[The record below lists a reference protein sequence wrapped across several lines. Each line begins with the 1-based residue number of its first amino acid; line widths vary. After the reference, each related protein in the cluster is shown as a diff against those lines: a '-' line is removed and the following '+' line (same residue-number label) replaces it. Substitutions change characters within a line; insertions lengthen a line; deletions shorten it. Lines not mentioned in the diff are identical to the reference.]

1 MCARQPAATA
11 APAMASP
18 SAADHQPP
26 PEGPAAWRSGWRWA
40 VLGSF
45 SYLSAS
51 NAFMCMDFSDDYGL
65 NERLLRSGEADVALL
80 YSLFLLS
87 VVPVMPLA
95 AWGVVR
101 HHWSTVAFGNALNV
115 AGGWLRYLAVVR
127 SSYALAVLSSLVCGG
142 AAAIVVCSFTAVS
155 ERWFRPSSRGL
166 ATSIA
171 VQSNYLGWAL
181 GSLIGADEAGEAE
194 RARALFRW
202 QAIAISGCLPLCL
215 FLYRDRHAAD
225 QQQPNTLAT
234 STASAAGA
242 SASTASTALRSLAS
256 NGPFWRRAVPYA
268 AIGGI
273 GFSVPSAQDVLFG
286 SSCYGA
292 GSAWSGFDTGH
303 TTVTNLSFILS
314 GVLCGLCLGAVVPR
328 RSAEAVVLAL
338 ALLAALS
345 LTALA
350 LLSTPHV
357 APTLPPATL
366 FPLLA
371 GLMAL
376 SGIGTIGFIGLA
388 LSRAVELA
396 DGVPEAYAVGA
407 VEMLVQ
413 GFGGGLS
420 ALSAS
425 CTVGLAGCVAVQ
437 WLAVAALAAA
447 YARHLRQRARG
458 VRRYIH
464 RHLS

>member
-1 MCARQPAATA
+1 MCARQPAAAA

-18 SAADHQPP
+18 SPADHQPP
-26 PEGPAAWRSGWRWA
+26 PHARVTPEGPAAWRSGWRWA

-142 AAAIVVCSFTAVS
+142 AAAVVVCSFTAVS

-194 RARALFRW
+194 RARALFGW
-202 QAIAISGCLPLCL
+202 QAVAISCCLPLCL
-215 FLYRDRHAAD
+215 FLYRDRRAAD
-225 QQQPNTLAT
+225 QQHPD
-234 STASAAGA
+234 TAAEMEP
-242 SASTASTALRSLAS
+242 RQSL
-256 NGPFWRRAVPYA
+256 G
-268 AIGGI
+268 
-273 GFSVPSAQDVLFG
+273 
-286 SSCYGA
+286 
-292 GSAWSGFDTGH
+292 
-303 TTVTNLSFILS
+303 
-314 GVLCGLCLGAVVPR
+314 
-328 RSAEAVVLAL
+328 
-338 ALLAALS
+338 
-345 LTALA
+345 
-350 LLSTPHV
+350 
-357 APTLPPATL
+357 
-366 FPLLA
+366 
-371 GLMAL
+371 
-376 SGIGTIGFIGLA
+376 
-388 LSRAVELA
+388 
-396 DGVPEAYAVGA
+396 
-407 VEMLVQ
+407 
-413 GFGGGLS
+413 
-420 ALSAS
+420 
-425 CTVGLAGCVAVQ
+425 
-437 WLAVAALAAA
+437 
-447 YARHLRQRARG
+447 
-458 VRRYIH
+458 
-464 RHLS
+464 

>member
-1 MCARQPAATA
+1 MISR
-11 APAMASP
+11 
-18 SAADHQPP
+18 D
-26 PEGPAAWRSGWRWA
+26 
-40 VLGSF
+40 LG
-45 SYLSAS
+45 
-51 NAFMCMDFSDDYGL
+51 
-65 NERLLRSGEADVALL
+65 R
-80 YSLFLLS
+80 
-87 VVPVMPLA
+87 
-95 AWGVVR
+95 
-101 HHWSTVAFGNALNV
+101 T
-115 AGGWLRYLAVVR
+115 
-127 SSYALAVLSSLVCGG
+127 
-142 AAAIVVCSFTAVS
+142 
-155 ERWFRPSSRGL
+155 
-166 ATSIA
+166 
-171 VQSNYLGWAL
+171 
-181 GSLIGADEAGEAE
+181 
-194 RARALFRW
+194 
-202 QAIAISGCLPLCL
+202 
-215 FLYRDRHAAD
+215 
-225 QQQPNTLAT
+225 
-234 STASAAGA
+234 
-242 SASTASTALRSLAS
+242 
-256 NGPFWRRAVPYA
+256 
-268 AIGGI
+268 
-273 GFSVPSAQDVLFG
+273 
-286 SSCYGA
+286 
-292 GSAWSGFDTGH
+292 
-303 TTVTNLSFILS
+303 

-396 DGVPEAYAVGA
+396 DGVPEAYTVGA

-447 YARHLRQRARG
+447 YGCRPGRPSAGARLAAVAGAVVGDATPADSMRQPLAGGDAARE
-458 VRRYIH
+458 
-464 RHLS
+464 S